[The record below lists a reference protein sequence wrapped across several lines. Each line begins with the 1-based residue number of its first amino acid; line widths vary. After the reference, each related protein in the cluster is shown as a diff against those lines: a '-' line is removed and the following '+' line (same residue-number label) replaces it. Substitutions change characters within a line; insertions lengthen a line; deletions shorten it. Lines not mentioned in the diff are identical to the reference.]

1 MVKVV
6 FVILAA
12 AALFAE
18 PVNAAEVLSV
28 EDGDT
33 ITVIEATRIIKVR
46 LACIDAPET
55 SQSSYGKS
63 ARQALKHLLPNGSQV
78 ILRIKANDRYGRTV
92 AEVFHNGNNIN
103 KFLVKSGD
111 SFVYW
116 QYIQGCDRQDYAR
129 LETTARLQGSGVW
142 SVPGGIQRPWDYR
155 QSR

>member
-1 MVKVV
+1 MGKVLLI
-6 FVILAA
+6 IL
-12 AALFAE
+12 AALFAD
-18 PVNAAEVLSV
+18 PVHTAEVLSI

-33 ITVIEATRIIKVR
+33 ITVIEATGAIKVR

-55 SQSSYGKS
+55 SQVSYGRS
-63 ARQALKHLLPNGSQV
+63 ARQAIKHLLPNGSQG

-103 KFLVKSGD
+103 KLLVKSGD

-116 QYIQGCDRQDYAR
+116 QYINGCDRQDYAR
-129 LETTARLQGSGVW
+129 LETMARLQGSGVW

>member
-1 MVKVV
+1 MGKV
-6 FVILAA
+6 FLVILS
-12 AALFAE
+12 ALFAA
-18 PVNAAEVLSV
+18 PVNTTEVLSV

-33 ITVIEATRIIKVR
+33 LTVIEATRTIKVR

-103 KFLVKSGD
+103 KLLVKSGD

-129 LETTARLQGSGVW
+129 LETIARLQGSGVW
-142 SVPGGIQRPWDYR
+142 SVPGGIQRPWNYR